1 MKRRDFIGT
10 ACGAAGWAGA
20 APVLSFGE
28 PKEKGPARSR
38 PAPVRWIGRFSLEEL
53 RDQYHSYLFDDF
65 LPFMEKYVI
74 DAEFGGFLW
83 NTDRDG
89 TRLGTSKTP
98 TNEGRG
104 IWVWSYLYNV
114 ISKEPKYLDVAKR
127 SVDLILKS
135 RPEGDTLWPSRLTR
149 EGGPD
154 APADTTIYGD
164 LYVAAGLAEF
174 ARAVQDD
181 TVWRQAKDIMDKCL
195 RIYDRPDYD
204 SAGGPDPVRGPR
216 RQGVSML
223 VLPVTTALLKHRP
236 DPEVEAVAARAV
248 DAVVNKH
255 FNPEYGLNNEV
266 LNHDFS
272 RAPGSHAQ
280 TVSFGVSIQTLWMI
294 VYEGFRLKNRALF
307 ETGAERLLRHV
318 AVGWDDVYGGV
329 ASLLTHVDNNT
340 WNMAKP
346 LHCDVEALV
355 GLLMLIEH
363 TGDPRAVEP
372 FARIYDFTVEKRIL
386 KKYGYP
392 LWQHEGDRKVTYEPH
407 TQRAELFHNSRHLMM
422 NLAALERMIPRR
434 GKVSGLLADA
444 PPEGRE

>member
-1 MKRRDFIGT
+1 MKRRDFVGT
-10 ACGAAGWAGA
+10 ACSAVAGLAA
-20 APVLSFGE
+20 APALSFGE
-28 PKEKGPARSR
+28 DKAKEPARPRS
-38 PAPVRWIGRFSLEEL
+38 APVRRIGRFTLEEL
-53 RDQYHSYLFDDF
+53 RSQYHSYLFDDF

-74 DAEFGGFLW
+74 DAEFGGFLCQA
-83 NTDRDG
+83 DRDG

-114 ISKEPKYLDVAKR
+114 ISKEQKYLDVARR

-135 RPEGDTLWPSRLTR
+135 RPEGDTLWPSSLTR
-149 EGGPD
+149 EGAPD

-164 LYVAAGLAEF
+164 LYIAAGLAEY
-174 ARAVQDD
+174 ARAARDD
-181 TVWRQAKDIMDKCL
+181 AAWRQAKEVMDKCL
-195 RIYDRPDYD
+195 RIYERPDYD
-204 SAGGPDPVRGPR
+204 PAGEPDPVPGPR
-216 RQGVSML
+216 RQNVSML
-223 VLPVTTALLKHRP
+223 LLPVATSLLKHKP
-236 DPEVEAVAARAV
+236 DAEVEAVAARAV

-255 FNPEYGLNNEV
+255 FNPDYGLNNEL

-307 ETGAERLLRHV
+307 ETGAERLLRHI
-318 AVGWDDVYGGV
+318 AVGWDDVYGGT

-340 WNMAKP
+340 WNMTKP

-363 TGDPRAVEP
+363 TGDPRAVDS
-372 FARIYDFTVEKRIL
+372 FARIYDFTIDKRVL
-386 KKYGYP
+386 KKHGYP

-407 TQRAELFHNSRHLMM
+407 TRRAEHFHNSRHLMM
-422 NLAALERMIPRR
+422 NLAALDRMIPRR
-434 GKVSGLLADA
+434 GKVSGLLA
-444 PPEGRE
+444 E